1 MNNTQFSMPGVGPDA
16 FGAANWGNGF
26 GGAPANNATP
36 AAPEPPKTFDDLMR
50 SSASSS
56 SVGTGNTPTD
66 QKLTDANNVLA
77 LFGQMLSAPAA
88 TTATTPA
95 TVTTPAT
102 TTATPP
108 TAEWEALFKDFSPS
122 VADPDFISNA
132 EMLGKL
138 ISGTLDKIDFKAGLE
153 SADPNLFM
161 RGAIGQV
168 MSQAVQLAFL
178 AAKEFSGKGNE
189 AALRE
194 YAKRSYS
201 AQQLGAVSTID
212 SVPQSMGFVA
222 KMIAQQYTAAKPNA
236 TPADVAQAVKLVMTN
251 LQQAFQPAAAS
262 TAPSV
267 ANTDW
272 MEFLGLTK

>member
-36 AAPEPPKTFDDLMR
+36 ATTEPPKTFDDLMR
-50 SSASSS
+50 SSANNSGT
-56 SVGTGNTPTD
+56 VGGNVPTD

-88 TTATTPA
+88 TTPSPA
-95 TVTTPAT
+95 AGATPAT